1 MELVAPARDLDT
13 LNAAFDAGADAVYLG
28 LQDFSARKRA
38 KNFTF
43 VDLIQALS
51 VRNTLRKK
59 VYVALNTL
67 IFEEEFGNLIEILSF
82 LESVKVDAVIIQDY
96 GVYSLIK
103 EFSIAL
109 PIHASTQM
117 GTKNYLHANF
127 LKKLG
132 FKRVVLERQLTLS
145 EIEAIRRKT
154 DIELE
159 VFVHGSM
166 CFSLSGSCF
175 FSKAFSDRSGNRGD
189 CVQPCR
195 WCFLSEKKR
204 DFFPFSMKDLEGLSV
219 LPQLSKAKIESV
231 KIEGRMKGV
240 DYVYPVVSAYRKAI
254 DIIKKG
260 DVTKDLLN
268 EIQQQLSNSTLS
280 RPSAK
285 GFFFFPHTSLIDN
298 NETSTGILIGKIAS
312 CTKNSF
318 FFKTSKTVNVGD
330 TLRIDDRDKDKRFK
344 VPVKAIYL
352 NGQKIKTAGANDYI
366 GMPTPFPNINNG
378 ALVFLVHKRNNY
390 NIKKISSLSTDI
402 VPDYKDKCLELKEAY
417 AQYKNRFKLHKPI
430 IEQLNFVSDKIC
442 YDLKHFGK
450 YYFSSPFSFESELNI
465 YKHKIS
471 KTFSGAL
478 VSYPYEAEIFNNFST
493 IGNFFLYATNIFA
506 IIFFQSLN
514 IDGFSVPKDMPNK
527 SFQNIKPYA
536 KLWINWQ
543 NIPLCITRT
552 TIPDEI
558 YTMKSLKNKKI
569 YIKDGKAGKYLFLAN
584 I

>member
-38 KNFTF
+38 KNFTYSE
-43 VDLIQALS
+43 LIQALS
-51 VRNTLRKK
+51 LRNTLRKK

-67 IFEEEFGNLIEILSF
+67 IFEEEFPNLIEVLSF
-82 LESVKVDAVIIQDY
+82 LESAKVDAVIIQDY

-117 GTKNYLHANF
+117 GTKNHLQANF

-132 FKRVVLERQLTLS
+132 FKRVVLERQLILS
-145 EIEAIRRKT
+145 EIENIRKKT

-159 VFVHGSM
+159 VFVHGAM

-195 WCFLSEKKR
+195 WCFSSEKKK
-204 DFFPFSMKDLEGLSV
+204 DFSPFSMKDLEGLSV
-219 LPQLSKAKIESV
+219 LLQLSKARIESI

-254 DIIKKG
+254 DMIQKSV
-260 DVTKDLLN
+260 VTNDLLH
-268 EIQQQLSNSTLS
+268 EIQEQLSNSTLS

-285 GFFFFPHTSLIDN
+285 GFFFFPHKSLIDK

-312 CTKNSF
+312 STKNSL
-318 FFKTSKTVNVGD
+318 FFKTAKTVNVGD
-330 TLRIDDRDKDKRFK
+330 TLRIDDRAKDRRFK
-344 VPVKAIYL
+344 VPIKAIYF
-352 NGQKIKTAGANDYI
+352 NGQKIKTADANSYI
-366 GMPTPFPNINNG
+366 GIPTPFPNISNG
-378 ALVFLVHKRNNY
+378 AFVFLVHKRNNY
-390 NIKKISSLSTDI
+390 RIKKVASLTIDTI
-402 VPDYKDKCLELKEAY
+402 LDYKDRSIELKEGY
-417 AQYKNRFKLHKPI
+417 AQYKTSLKLYKPI
-430 IEQLNFVSDKIC
+430 TKELNFVSDNIC

-450 YYFSSPFSFESELNI
+450 FYFPSPFNFESELNM
-465 YKHKIS
+465 YNHKPSETFRGVLIS
-471 KTFSGAL
+471 SPF
-478 VSYPYEAEIFNNFST
+478 EAEIFNEFRM

-506 IIFFQSLN
+506 INFFQSLN

-536 KLWINWQ
+536 KLWVNWQ

-558 YTMKSLKNKKI
+558 YKVKSLKNKKI
-569 YIKDGKAGKYLFLAN
+569 YIKDEKVGKYLFLS
-584 I
+584 